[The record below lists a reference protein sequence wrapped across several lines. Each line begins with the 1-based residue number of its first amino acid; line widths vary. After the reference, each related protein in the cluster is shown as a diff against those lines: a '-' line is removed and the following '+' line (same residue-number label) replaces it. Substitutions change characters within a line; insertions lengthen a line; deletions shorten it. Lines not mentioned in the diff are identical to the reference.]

1 MKLEDQVCSLELAI
15 KLKSLGVEQSSLW
28 YWVKDSW
35 LKEFKLIYTKSG
47 DILPITI
54 YDEEYSAFTVAEL
67 GGGLPKAID
76 VRDITKLCGLYELEI
91 TKDWT
96 GNWFVRYATRDYL
109 YWQCAGSTE
118 ANARALMRIYLI
130 ENGLVKI

>member
-35 LKEFKLIYTKSG
+35 LKEFKLIYTRSG

-67 GGGLPKAID
+67 GEGLPTAYYTRHDTITRDWLGYRYKG
-76 VRDITKLCGLYELEI
+76 RDIGDELI
-91 TKDWT
+91 
-96 GNWFVRYATRDYL
+96 V
-109 YWQCAGSTE
+109 AGIDTE
-118 ANARALMRIYLI
+118 ANARAKMLIYLI